1 MKGHKRDPQGEK
13 WAEGL
18 TDDTF
23 KISLNKY
30 DQTNILCI
38 DLITL

>member
-23 KISLNKY
+23 KISL
-30 DQTNILCI
+30 TNMIKQI
-38 DLITL
+38 YFALI